1 MKIKSGILVVSL
13 LLFSVFAY
21 SGGNA
26 QSVSQS
32 EGMLCHVSDAVSKSE
47 KYDHQAMMAKG
58 VVAIAQD
65 TDNPNQKPDPDQSH
79 DTPTHRW
86 SPGDGCSSVNPNAP
100 NKKRDG
106 VKQNTVGCK
115 CTKKCVNGQ
124 TQEDMSKDEK
134 DVYICKNASHK
145 DRCSCPDPCKS

>member
-1 MKIKSGILVVSL
+1 MKIKLGVLVVSL
-13 LLFSVFAY
+13 FSILALPGSYY
-21 SGGNA
+21 SENV
-26 QSVSQS
+26 QS
-32 EGMLCHVSDAVSKSE
+32 ASKSE
-47 KYDHQAMMAKG
+47 EVLCHIPNAVEKHDHQTMMSNTMAG
-58 VVAIAQD
+58 IMQD
-65 TDNPNQKPDPDQSH
+65 PGQDPDQNQ

-86 SPGDGCSSVNPNAP
+86 SPGDGCSSVNPKAP

-106 VKQNTVGCK
+106 VKPNTVGCK
-115 CTKKCVNGQ
+115 CVKKCVNGQ